1 MLTTGDR
8 VARKPLFISMF
19 CVFVTSPHQWDVFFV
34 SGRLSGAVK
43 KALTQ
48 MPEPPALEEFKNIG
62 YELLI
67 YIRVCFRGTS

>member
-19 CVFVTSPHQWDVFFV
+19 CVFVTSPHQWDVFCV
-34 SGRLSGAVK
+34 RTTVRSRE

-48 MPEPPALEEFKNIG
+48 IPEPPALKEFKNIG

>member
-1 MLTTGDR
+1 MLTIGDR

-19 CVFVTSPHQWDVFFV
+19 CVFVTSPPQWDVFLCRTTV
-34 SGRLSGAVK
+34 RSRK

-48 MPEPPALEEFKNIG
+48 IPEPPALEELKNIG

-67 YIRVCFRGTS
+67 YIGVCFRGTS